1 MDSDEKSKNKTNNKN
16 KPRDFSGGPA
26 VRILL
31 FNAGGMG
38 SIPSQGAKILH
49 ALWPKNIKQKQ
60 YFNTFNKDFKNGT
73 HENNFKGEKRKN
85 SKKIPVG
92 EIKSLSLCFMKGSV

>member
-1 MDSDEKSKNKTNNKN
+1 MDSDEKSKNKKN

-26 VRILL
+26 VRTLL
-31 FNAGGMG
+31 FNAGDMG
-38 SIPSQGAKILH
+38 SIPSQGAKILQ

-73 HENNFKGEKRKN
+73 HENNFKGKKRKN
-85 SKKIPVG
+85 SKKMHVG